1 MDQTF
6 AELRSG
12 VTSYFE
18 QDGIDSVT
26 SLSNPAA
33 ALANTSTYD
42 SFGNLSAS
50 SGSLI
55 RSDNG
60 PNANRSRVIQDH
72 TRRETE

>member
-26 SLSNPAA
+26 SLSNPAV
-33 ALANTSTYD
+33 ALANTYTYELVRK
-42 SFGNLSAS
+42 SE
-50 SGSLI
+50 
-55 RSDNG
+55 R
-60 PNANRSRVIQDH
+60 
-72 TRRETE
+72 T